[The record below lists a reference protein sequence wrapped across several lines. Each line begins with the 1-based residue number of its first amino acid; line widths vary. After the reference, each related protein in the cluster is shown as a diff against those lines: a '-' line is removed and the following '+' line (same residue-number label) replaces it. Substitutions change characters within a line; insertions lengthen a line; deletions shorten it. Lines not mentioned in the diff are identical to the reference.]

1 MKKTILYQILPFLF
15 VILVTES
22 CEEPT
27 PTYEVRLDEYPQ
39 PVMEVEQNIE
49 DTINI
54 MVEDA
59 FVFNLEVKAE
69 AGLVS
74 LNLNDKVVH
83 TFPYG
88 QLKDEVEYSFV
99 MPDVE
104 DTTLVFTLV
113 DEAGQTISTNEII
126 AKAEG
131 RLDPYFLINNLNGPF
146 VEFVGEPIPN
156 QPGGQFAAVIGA
168 QGGLEVEQFS
178 LRALWLLDDAAFY
191 DVFTLN
197 IEGPEGDKALKIDKH
212 SGFTNVIANMGN
224 PIPEVF
230 INENDAGKRAYQF
243 EIYYDNSANPDAPGD
258 LPFALNFDLY
268 MANFA
273 KYKNDK
279 AGIYNTYTGTIPSAN
294 QWHQVTLEVKDAG
307 GRRTGDVE
315 TNEIDAFSLKLSPGF
330 DTGDNPYYIRNFAVV
345 KVN

>member
-1 MKKTILYQILPFLF
+1 MKRTILYQILPFLVALF
-15 VILVTES
+15 ILGS
-22 CEEPT
+22 CEEPE

-39 PVMEVEQNIE
+39 PVMQVEQNIN
-49 DTINI
+49 DTIGI

-59 FVFNLEVKAE
+59 FVFNFDVEAE

-74 LNLNDKVVH
+74 LNLNDQVVH

-88 QLKDEVEYSFV
+88 QLKDEVEYGFV
-99 MPDVE
+99 MPDVD

-113 DEAGQTISTNEII
+113 DEEDQTISTNEII

-131 RLDPYFLINNLNGPF
+131 RLDPLFLINDLNGPF
-146 VEFVGEPIPN
+146 VEFVDEPIPN
-156 QPGGQFAAVIGA
+156 QGGGNFAAIIET
-168 QGGLEVEQFS
+168 QGGLEVDQYS

-197 IEGPEGDKALKIDKH
+197 ADGPEGGKALKIDKH

-224 PIPEVF
+224 VIPEVF
-230 INENDAGKRAYQF
+230 INEIDAGKRAYQF
-243 EIYYDNSANPDAPGD
+243 EIYYDNSSNPDAPGD
-258 LPFALNFDLY
+258 LPFALTFDLY
-268 MANFA
+268 MVNFD

-279 AGIYNTYTGTIPSAN
+279 AGLYNTYTGTIPSAN
-294 QWHQVTLEVKDAG
+294 QWHQVTLGVKDG
-307 GRRTGDVE
+307 GRKTGDVE
-315 TNEIDAFSLKLSPGF
+315 TNEIDAFSLKLSPGY

-345 KVN
+345 KID

>member
-1 MKKTILYQILPFLF
+1 MKRKILYQILPFL
-15 VILVTES
+15 VALLVMGS

-39 PVMEVEQNIE
+39 PVMQVEQNIE
-49 DTINI
+49 DTIDI

-59 FVFNLEVKAE
+59 FVFNFNVEAE

-74 LNLNDKVVH
+74 LNLNDEVIH

-104 DTTLVFTLV
+104 DTSLVFTLV
-113 DEAGQTISTNEII
+113 DEEDQTISTNKII

-131 RLDPYFLINNLNGPF
+131 RLDPYFLINDLNGPF
-146 VEFVGEPIPN
+146 VEFVDEPIPN
-156 QPGGQFAAVIGA
+156 QPGGQFAAVIES
-168 QGGLEVEQFS
+168 QGGLEVDQFS
-178 LRALWLLDDAAFY
+178 LRALWRLDEATFNG
-191 DVFTLN
+191 VFTLN
-197 IEGPEGDKALKIDKH
+197 ADGPGDVKVLTINKH
-212 SGFTNVIANMGN
+212 SGYTNVIANLGA

-230 INENDAGKRAYQF
+230 INEIDAGKRAYQF
-243 EIYYDNSANPDAPGD
+243 EIYYDNTANPDDPGD
-258 LPFALNFDLY
+258 LPFALTFDLY

-279 AGIYNTYTGTIPSAN
+279 AGLYNTYTGTIPSTN
-294 QWHQVTLEVKDAG
+294 EWHQVTLEVKEAG
-307 GRRTGDVE
+307 GYRTGDVA
-315 TNEIDAFSLKLSPGF
+315 TNEINAFSLKLSPGY
-330 DTGDNPYYIRNFAVV
+330 DTGGNPYYIRNFAVV
-345 KVN
+345 KVD